1 MLVVVM
7 EITTAC
13 THLLCHSIWRQTRRY
28 DMWKPS
34 FLDRFD
40 RMFKIAGEE
49 GITDRPTMQGL
60 ILDTLILLYEDYQ
73 MYLKRTPFDDRI
85 SFSAWLL
92 GDWR

>member
-1 MLVVVM
+1 
-7 EITTAC
+7 
-13 THLLCHSIWRQTRRY
+13 
-28 DMWKPS
+28 MWKPS